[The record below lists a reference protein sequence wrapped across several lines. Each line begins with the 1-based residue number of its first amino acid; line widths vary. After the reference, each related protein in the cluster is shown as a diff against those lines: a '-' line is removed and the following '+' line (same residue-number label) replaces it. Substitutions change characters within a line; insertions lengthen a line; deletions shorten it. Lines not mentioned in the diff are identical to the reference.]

1 MKSSPEMTSYKLA
14 TFASEDG
21 ARAGLVT
28 GNRLVDIGKT
38 TGNGAHRTVLE
49 LLSDW
54 DASHATLRTIAHQSA
69 ATGMPLSDA
78 RLLAP
83 LPVPGTIFCA
93 GANYADHAAEMAR
106 RRGHEPPPDPHT
118 LGLRSWHF
126 IKASRCVAGP
136 DETIPLPRT
145 SKKVDWEAELAVVI
159 GRRAKDVPEAQA
171 LAYVA
176 GYTIANDL
184 SARDLSRR
192 EGLPETSSFKNDWVG
207 QKCFDGACP
216 LGPWIVPAEDIPD
229 PHDLAIE
236 LSVNGAVK
244 QSSNTGQM
252 IFSINEQ
259 IADLSARMTLW
270 PGDVILTGTPAG
282 VGSARGEFLKSG
294 DVIRIRIDRIGE
306 LTNRIA

>member
-1 MKSSPEMTSYKLA
+1 MIETMASYKLV
-14 TFASEDG
+14 TFASRDG

-28 GNRLVDIGKT
+28 GNRLIDLEQT
-38 TGNGAHRTVLE
+38 TGQAAHRTVLD

-54 DASHATLRTIAHQSA
+54 DASRATLRTITEA
-69 ATGMPLSDA
+69 ADGTGMPLA
-78 RLLAP
+78 ETRLLAP
-83 LPVPGTIFCA
+83 IPVPGTIFCA

-106 RRGHEPPPDPHT
+106 RRGAEPPPDPHT

-126 IKASRCVAGP
+126 IKASRCVVGP
-136 DETIPLPRT
+136 GETIRLPRA

-159 GRRAKDVPEAQA
+159 GRKAKDVAERDA
-171 LAYVA
+171 LDYVA

-192 EGLPETSSFKNDWVG
+192 EGLPENSSFKNDWVG

-216 LGPWIVPAEDIPD
+216 LGPWIVPAEDVHD

-236 LSVNGAVK
+236 LSVNGEIK

-252 IFSINEQ
+252 IYTINEQ
-259 IADLSARMTLW
+259 IADLSGRMTLW

-282 VGSARGEFLKSG
+282 VGSARGEFLKAG
-294 DVIRIRIDRIGE
+294 DVVRIRIERIGE
-306 LTNRIA
+306 LTNMIA

>member
-1 MKSSPEMTSYKLA
+1 MTSYKLV
-14 TFASEDG
+14 TFAAADG
-21 ARAGLVT
+21 ARAGIIA
-28 GNRLVDIGKT
+28 GERLVDLQKA
-38 TGNGAHRTVLE
+38 TGDSAHRTVLN
-49 LLSDW
+49 LLTQW
-54 DASHATLRTIAHQSA
+54 DASLKTLRTVARDA
-69 ATGMPLSDA
+69 GAGMPASEA

-83 LPVPGTIFCA
+83 IPVPGTIFCA

-106 RRGHEPPPDPHT
+106 RRGDPPPPDPHT

-136 DETIPLPRT
+136 DEAIPLPRA

-159 GRRAKDVPEAQA
+159 GRKAKDVPEADA
-171 LAYVA
+171 LDYVA

-207 QKCFDGACP
+207 QKCFDGSCP
-216 LGPWIVPAEDIPD
+216 LGPWIVPVEDIPD

-252 IFSINEQ
+252 IYSINEQ

-282 VGSARGEFLKSG
+282 VGSARGEFLKCG
-294 DVIRIRIDRIGE
+294 DVVRIRIDRIGE
-306 LTNRIA
+306 LVNRIA

>member
-1 MKSSPEMTSYKLA
+1 MPSYKIA
-14 TFASEDG
+14 TFAAADG
-21 ARAGLVT
+21 ARAGLVA
-28 GNRLVDIGKT
+28 GDCLFDIGKT
-38 TGNGAHRTVLE
+38 TGDSAHRTVLD
-49 LLSDW
+49 LLSHW
-54 DASHATLRTIAHQSA
+54 DTALTTLRTIARDA
-69 ATGMPLSDA
+69 EGAGMPLSETK
-78 RLLAP
+78 LLAP
-83 LPVPGTIFCA
+83 IPVPGTIFCA

-106 RRGHEPPPDPHT
+106 RRGDPPPPDPHT
-118 LGLRSWHF
+118 LGLRCWHF

-136 DETIPLPRT
+136 DETIPLPRA

-159 GRRAKDVPEAQA
+159 GRKAKDVPEADA

-229 PHDLAIE
+229 PHDLSIE
-236 LSVNGAVK
+236 LSVNGEMK

-252 IFSINEQ
+252 IYTINEQ
-259 IADLSARMTLW
+259 IADLSGRMTLW
-270 PGDVILTGTPAG
+270 PGDIILTGTPAG

-294 DVIRIRIDRIGE
+294 DVVRIRIDRIGE
-306 LTNRIA
+306 LVNRIG

>member
-1 MKSSPEMTSYKLA
+1 MTSYKLVS
-14 TFASEDG
+14 FAADNRP
-21 ARAGLVT
+21 RAGLIA

-38 TGNGAHRTVLE
+38 TGKTAWQTVLGLMSE
-49 LLSDW
+49 W
-54 DASHATLRTIAHQSA
+54 DSAETMLRTIAREA
-69 ATGMPLSDA
+69 DGTGVPLSEA
-78 RLLAP
+78 RLLASI
-83 LPVPGTIFCA
+83 PVPGTIFCA
-93 GANYADHAAEMAR
+93 GANYSDHAAEMAR
-106 RRGHEPPPDPHT
+106 RRGDPPPPDPHT

-126 IKASRCVAGP
+126 IKASRCVVGP

-159 GRRAKDVPEAQA
+159 GRKAKDVAEADA

-207 QKCFDGACP
+207 QKCFDGSCP
-216 LGPWIVPAEDIPD
+216 LGPWIAPAADIPD

-236 LSVNGAVK
+236 LSVNGETK

-252 IFSINEQ
+252 IYSINEQ
-259 IADLSARMTLW
+259 IADLSGRMTLW
-270 PGDVILTGTPAG
+270 PGDIILTGTPAG
-282 VGSARGEFLKSG
+282 VGSARGEFLKAG
-294 DVIRIRIDRIGE
+294 DVVRIRIDQIGE
-306 LTNRIA
+306 LTNRMA

>member
-1 MKSSPEMTSYKLA
+1 MTSYKLV
-14 TFASEDG
+14 TFAADDG
-21 ARAGLVT
+21 ARAGLVV
-28 GNRLVDIGKT
+28 GDRLVDIART
-38 TGNGAHRTVLE
+38 TGNGAHRSVLD
-49 LLSDW
+49 LLQNW
-54 DASHATLRTIAHQSA
+54 DASRTLLRTIARKADGAGVSQ
-69 ATGMPLSDA
+69 TDA

-83 LPVPGTIFCA
+83 IPVPGTIFCA

-106 RRGHEPPPDPHT
+106 RRGEPPPPDPHT

-126 IKASRCVAGP
+126 IKASRCVVGP
-136 DETIPLPRT
+136 DAAIPLPRA
-145 SKKVDWEAELAVVI
+145 SNKVDWEAELAVVI
-159 GRRAKDVPEAQA
+159 GRKAKDVPEAEA
-171 LAYVA
+171 LDCVA

-207 QKCFDGACP
+207 QKCFDGSCP
-216 LGPWIVPAEDIPD
+216 LGPWIVPADDIPD

-236 LSVNGAVK
+236 LSVNGEVK
-244 QSSNTGQM
+244 QSSNTGRM
-252 IFSINEQ
+252 IYSINEQ

-294 DVIRIRIDRIGE
+294 DIVRIHIDKIGK